1 MNLADSIAPCKTPAA
16 LKPGALLPV
25 ARYRFAFR
33 MQDDLRLP
41 EFAGSLLRGQFG
53 AALRRTA
60 CLTGAKTCGGCP
72 LLSTCPY
79 PAIFEAPPPATHHLQ
94 KFAQVPNAFV
104 VEPPP
109 RGSRCVAAG
118 KTLSFSMVLVGRALH
133 FLPLV
138 VHSLRRALRFG
149 LGRERAIGDLEELSW
164 QEAAAFVPIWDAEQQ
179 SVRAHEPSLQLPDFA
194 QCDTARLEI
203 TTPLRLKSDGRP
215 LGVDEFT
222 PRRLVAA
229 LVRRTELLLELHA
242 GIVGLGAQAAAL
254 VRHAESLAEER
265 ELDWRDWSR
274 YSSRQKQVMTLGG
287 VVGTWTLR
295 GDLRPLL
302 PWLWLGQWLHVGKNA
317 TMGMGAYTL
326 RI

>member
-1 MNLADSIAPCKTPAA
+1 MNLAEVPAYESVSTPM
-16 LKPGALLPV
+16 KPGALLPV
-25 ARYRFAFR
+25 ARYLFAFR

-79 PAIFEAPPPATHHLQ
+79 PAIFEAPPPATHHLK

-194 QCDTARLEI
+194 HCDTARLEI
-203 TTPLRLKSDGRP
+203 TTPLRLTSDGRP

-242 GIVGLGAQAAAL
+242 GIVGLGAQAAASWARGPCAAISGRCCHGSGSGNGCTWARTPRWEWARTPCVSDL
-254 VRHAESLAEER
+254 LAR
-265 ELDWRDWSR
+265 
-274 YSSRQKQVMTLGG
+274 
-287 VVGTWTLR
+287 
-295 GDLRPLL
+295 
-302 PWLWLGQWLHVGKNA
+302 NA
-317 TMGMGAYTL
+317 S
-326 RI
+326 